1 MSAYSRNKGNAWE
14 CAIAKYL
21 RDHGYQAVTS
31 RDLRGGT
38 QGGSDIITD
47 FPTCIEA
54 KNHAKLDLAGWVD
67 QAVDDAAGDWA
78 SVWVKRRGKS
88 YVGESYVVMRAT
100 DFVALVGEL
109 AVRPLDDTEVP
120 F

>member
-14 CAIAKYL
+14 VAIARYL

-38 QGGSDIITD
+38 QGGSDIITT
-47 FPTCIEA
+47 FPTTIEA
-54 KNHAKLDLAGWVD
+54 KNHAKFDLAGWVD
-67 QAVDDAAGDWA
+67 QAVHDSVGDWA
-78 SVWVKRRGKS
+78 SVWVKRRGKAD
-88 YVGESYVVMRAT
+88 VGDGYVVMRVG
-100 DFVALVGEL
+100 DFVGLVGEL
-109 AVRPLDDTEVP
+109 AVRPLDDNSVP